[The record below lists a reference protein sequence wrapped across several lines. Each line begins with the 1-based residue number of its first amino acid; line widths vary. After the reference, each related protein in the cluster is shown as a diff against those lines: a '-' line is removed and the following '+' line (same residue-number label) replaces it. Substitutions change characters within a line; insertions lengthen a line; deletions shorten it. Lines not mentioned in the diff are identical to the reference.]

1 VEWSP
6 LEWLGLTGRFGLDS
20 YTEDRRNIS
29 AVGTLGRADGGFSL
43 DVIQERQLNYDLLAE
58 MGRDINEDFNLRTV
72 IGANWNWRERQIQRN
87 NATGLMVPGLYNFAN
102 ANSSNPQNSYN
113 ERKLYGIF
121 ADATVGY
128 RDYLFLNV
136 TGRNDWSSTLPE
148 ANNSFFYPSVNL
160 SFIPTD
166 AFDIAGDVLS
176 YMKVRANWAQVGS
189 DEDPYQLDF
198 RYFPA
203 SNIFGQYGTT
213 NTFPFGGRTGFVA
226 TNTIPPSD
234 LKPQNQTSYEIG
246 TEMQFFNGR
255 AGFDITYYD
264 VRTED
269 QIISIPVPR
278 TTGFAANRTNIGE
291 VSNEGIELAVN
302 LSPYRTRDFSW
313 RVDANYTTNENT
325 VVSLAPG
332 VDELVIQSGFNS
344 LQVKAEP
351 GKALGLYGPGF
362 LRNDA
367 GQILID
373 PNTGLRQEGPIVR
386 LGDIDHDFK
395 VGLSNT
401 FTYGPVTGSFLID
414 WREGG
419 SVFSNTVG
427 TLRRQGLA
435 EETVANREGTFID
448 EGVIRVIEGNDTTY
462 RANDVPVQSMQAFWN
477 RYADTGIHEGNIFD
491 ASNARIRE
499 VRLDWTLPR
508 SWLTATP
515 FGSLSVG
522 VEGRN
527 LWLFYKKIPHIDPD
541 TGQFGS
547 ASNGQGIEWLVLP
560 STRSF
565 GFNVEARF

>member
-1 VEWSP
+1 
-6 LEWLGLTGRFGLDS
+6 
-20 YTEDRRNIS
+20 
-29 AVGTLGRADGGFSL
+29 
-43 DVIQERQLNYDLLAE
+43 
-58 MGRDINEDFNLRTV
+58 
-72 IGANWNWRERQIQRN
+72 
-87 NATGLMVPGLYNFAN
+87 MVAGLYNFAN
-102 ANSSNPQNSYN
+102 ANSSTPTNSYW

-121 ADATVGY
+121 ADATLGY

-148 ANNSFFYPSVNL
+148 ANNSFFYPSVNV

-166 AFDIAGDVLS
+166 AFNIAGDVLS

-198 RYFPA
+198 RYFP
-203 SNIFGQYGTT
+203 SSQIWGQFATH
-213 NTFPFGGRTGFVA
+213 NAFPFGGRTGFEA
-226 TNTIPPSD
+226 TNTIPPSN
-234 LKPQNQTSYEIG
+234 LKPQNQTSYEVG

-255 AGFDITYYD
+255 AGFDLTYYD

-269 QIISIPVPR
+269 QIISIPIPQ
-278 TTGFAANRTNIGE
+278 TTGFSRNRTNIGE

-302 LSPYRTRDFSW
+302 LTPVRQGDFSW
-313 RVDANYTTNENT
+313 RVDANYTANENK

-332 VDELVIQSGFNS
+332 VEEINIQSAFSS
-344 LQVKAEP
+344 LEVKAEP
-351 GKALGLYGPGF
+351 GQSLGLYGPGF

-367 GQILID
+367 GEILID

-386 LGDIDHDFK
+386 LGSIDPDFK
-395 VGLSNT
+395 VGISNT
-401 FTYGPVTGSFLID
+401 LTFGPVTGSFLID

-419 SVFSNTVG
+419 SVFSQTVG

-435 EETVANREGTFID
+435 EETAVNREGTFID
-448 EGVIRVIEGNDTTY
+448 EGVIQVIEGNDTTY
-462 RANDVPVQSMQAFWN
+462 RANDVPVDNMQAFWN
-477 RYADTGIHEGNIFD
+477 RYSDIHEGNIFD
-491 ASNARIRE
+491 ASSARVRE
-499 VRLDWTLPR
+499 VRLDWSLPR
-508 SWLTATP
+508 SWLTRTP

-527 LWLFYKKIPHIDPD
+527 LWLFYKKVPHIDPD